1 MSSDSGEVEYAAVS
15 RLSVAALGMG
25 LAAATALVG
34 PAFLGVPLLGIA
46 LAVAALADIRRA
58 GGLKIGRLAAVAG
71 LALSVGFG
79 AQAATG
85 LGVSRWLA
93 ARRAE
98 EAARLF
104 LEAVRD
110 DRIDD
115 ARGMGG
121 LDAEAVVTRLA
132 DCCRAAGGS
141 PDPAADPAA
150 VPIVARRLGAGDV
163 AGTWRVQVAIGRC
176 GGEIVLGPESGMLG
190 GVAGE
195 RWYVLGGD
203 VVTPR

>member
-1 MSSDSGEVEYAAVS
+1 MSIETGEGDYAAVS
-15 RLSVAALGMG
+15 RLAVAALGMG

-58 GGLKIGRLAAVAG
+58 GGLKVGRLAALAG

-93 ARRAE
+93 AQRAE

-110 DRIDD
+110 DRLDD

-121 LDAEAVVTRLA
+121 LDAEGIVTRLA
-132 DCCRAAGGS
+132 ECCRTGS
-141 PDPAADPAA
+141 PAPPAPAAP
-150 VPIVARRLGAGDV
+150 VVARRIGAGDV
-163 AGTWRVQVAIGRC
+163 AGTWRVQVAIGDC
-176 GGEIVLGPESGMLG
+176 TGEIVLGPESGVLG
-190 GVAGE
+190 GAAGE
-195 RWYVLGGD
+195 RWYVVGGD

>member
-1 MSSDSGEVEYAAVS
+1 MSIEPGEGDYAAVS
-15 RLSVAALGMG
+15 RLAVAALGMG

-46 LAVAALADIRRA
+46 LAVAALADIHRA
-58 GGLKIGRLAAVAG
+58 GGLKVGRLAALAG

-93 ARRAE
+93 AQRAE

-104 LEAVRD
+104 LEAIRD
-110 DRIDD
+110 DRLDD

-121 LDAEAVVTRLA
+121 LDAEEVVTRLA
-132 DCCRAAGGS
+132 ACCRTGS
-141 PDPAADPAA
+141 PSPEPAAA
-150 VPIVARRLGAGDV
+150 PIVARRLGAGDV
-163 AGTWRVQVAIGRC
+163 AGTWRVQVAIGDC
-176 GGEIVLGPESGMLG
+176 TGEIVLGPESGVLG
-190 GVAGE
+190 GAVGE
-195 RWYVLGGD
+195 RWYVFGGD

>member
-1 MSSDSGEVEYAAVS
+1 MSIETGEGDYAAVS
-15 RLSVAALGMG
+15 RLAVAALGMG

-58 GGLKIGRLAAVAG
+58 GGLKVGRLAALAG

-93 ARRAE
+93 AQRAE
-98 EAARLF
+98 EAAHLF
-104 LEAVRD
+104 LEAIRD
-110 DRIDD
+110 DRLDD

-132 DCCRAAGGS
+132 DCGRTGPPA
-141 PDPAADPAA
+141 PDPAAAP
-150 VPIVARRLGAGDV
+150 VVARRIGAGDV
-163 AGTWRVQVAIGRC
+163 AGTWRVQVAIGDC
-176 GGEIVLGPESGMLG
+176 TGEIILGPESGVLG
-190 GVAGE
+190 GAAGE
-195 RWYVLGGD
+195 RWYVFGGD

>member
-1 MSSDSGEVEYAAVS
+1 MSIETGEGDYAAVS
-15 RLSVAALGMG
+15 RLAVAALGMG

-58 GGLKIGRLAAVAG
+58 GGLKVGRLAALAG

-85 LGVSRWLA
+85 LGVSRWLGA
-93 ARRAE
+93 QRAE

-110 DRIDD
+110 DRLDD
-115 ARGMGG
+115 AIGMGG
-121 LDAEAVVTRLA
+121 LDAEAVVMRLA
-132 DCCRAAGGS
+132 ECCRTGS
-141 PDPAADPAA
+141 PAPAPAVA
-150 VPIVARRLGAGDV
+150 PVVARRIGAGDV
-163 AGTWRVQVAIGRC
+163 AGTWRVQVAIGHC
-176 GGEIVLGPESGMLG
+176 TGEIVLGPESGVPG
-190 GVAGE
+190 SAAGE
-195 RWYVLGGD
+195 RWYVFSGT